1 MSRLSTRGYGDE
13 TRMMT
18 NLTGAGF
25 TVVLAGIAAALVASC
40 SSEPAGTPIQWSDSV
55 GRLENQQP
63 GQMHRLQCP
72 PNGRVSA
79 AYGHDI
85 YTADTSLCTAAAHS
99 GVITVERGGSFT
111 VEILPPQRLFGASV
125 RNNITTTAY
134 GNYRLAFRVV
144 TPNRATGGAA
154 AAVPILWATPGGFTD
169 PNDRDPYKISCPAG
183 GKPGTIYGHDAY
195 TADSSACTAAVHAG
209 AISLERGGEVRV
221 FSAPG
226 RRLYGASTRNGVSSE
241 AYGAYRAS
249 FTIGSASPVSED
261 TFPLRWESSGR
272 VIPPDRTVS
281 VECPAS
287 GRAGSVWG
295 SDVYTADSSLCTAAV
310 HAGVIT
316 LERGGPVRVE
326 PRGAQP
332 SFAGSERNGISS
344 SSYGQYGGS
353 FSFVK

>member
-1 MSRLSTRGYGDE
+1 MV
-13 TRMMT
+13 T
-18 NLTGAGF
+18 NRRGAGF
-25 TVVLAGIAAALVASC
+25 RVVLAGIAAALVASC
-40 SSEPAGTPIQWSDSV
+40 SSEPAGTPIKWSDSV
-55 GRLENQQP
+55 GSLENQQP
-63 GQMHRLQCP
+63 GQTHRLQCP
-72 PNGRVSA
+72 PNGAVGT

-85 YTADTSLCTAAAHS
+85 YTADSSLCTAAAHS

-111 VEILPPQRLFGASV
+111 VEILPAQRLFGASV

-134 GNYRLAFRVV
+134 GSYGRAFRVV
-144 TPNRATGGAA
+144 TPNRAAGGAPGA
-154 AAVPILWATPGGFTD
+154 MPILWESPGSFAN
-169 PNDRDPYKISCPAG
+169 PNDHEPYKVSCPAG

-209 AISLERGGEVRV
+209 AISLERGGEVSI

-226 RRLYGASTRNGVSSE
+226 RRVYGASTRNGVSSE
-241 AYGAYRAS
+241 AYGAYLAS
-249 FTIGSASPVSED
+249 FTIGSATPVSED
-261 TFPLRWESSGR
+261 TFPLRWESGGH

-287 GRAGSVWG
+287 GRPGSVWG

-316 LERGGPVRVE
+316 LERGGSVRVE
-326 PRGAQP
+326 PRGAQS
-332 SFAGSERNGISS
+332 SFAGSDRNGISS
-344 SSYGQYGGS
+344 SPYGQFGGS